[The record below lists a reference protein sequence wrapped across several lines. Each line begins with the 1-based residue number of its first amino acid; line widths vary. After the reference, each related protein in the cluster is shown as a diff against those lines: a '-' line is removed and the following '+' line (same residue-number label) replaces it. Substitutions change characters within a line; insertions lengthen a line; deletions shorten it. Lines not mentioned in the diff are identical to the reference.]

1 MAVQEKMGLR
11 HGHPTAWKFRQWTRP
26 DDRDGLRR
34 LAWANGFG
42 EFKRGPKETDLVIPE
57 LFGAQPFVLNNLTN
71 EGEQDFADVYFDD
84 QAVRSNLYVRGYNDT
99 PVETDSLSDLTG
111 EVTGTGY
118 AALDYVRGTD
128 WTAAA
133 GAATGVTKT
142 WTAGGAWTAM
152 THVVVATVASGTSG
166 LTISYVALS
175 ATRTLA
181 NGETLDVTPTVT
193 IT

>member
-11 HGHPTAWKFRQWTRP
+11 HGHPTAWKFRHWSAP

-34 LAWANGFG
+34 LTWANGIG
-42 EFKRGPKETDLVIPE
+42 DLKRGPKENDLIIPE
-57 LFGAQPFVLNNLTN
+57 LFMGQPFQLNNLTN

-84 QAVRSNLYVRGYNDT
+84 QAVRANLYIRGYNDT
-99 PVETDSLSDLTG
+99 PLETDTLSTLTG

-118 AALDYVRGTD
+118 AALDYTRGTD
-128 WTAAA
+128 WTAAS
-133 GAATGVTKT
+133 GVATGATKT

-152 THVVVATVASGTSG
+152 TNVVIATVASGTAG
-166 LTISYVALS
+166 LTIAYVALS

-181 NGETLDVTPTVT
+181 NGETLDITPTVT
-193 IT
+193 VT